1 MKIKSWSLMAGV
13 AVAVFSWGM
22 VPAWAENWIFM
33 GEAATG
39 EDVYV
44 DADSISRNREGLRF
58 TYSIGGET
66 IYAIAYCHSRTWY
79 AARYDQVYSPS
90 SYATHNMINYVCS
103 QP

>member
-13 AVAVFSWGM
+13 AVAAFSWGM
-22 VPAWAENWIFM
+22 VPAGAENWIFM

-58 TYSIGGET
+58 IYSIGGET

-90 SYATHNMINYVCS
+90 SYATYNMINYVCS